1 MMLFIQAQVFIQ
13 LYLAW
18 LHLATIFPSASGTS
32 TWMSSSDKVPP
43 NPSTTP
49 PPNSSSSAI
58 RAWAKPGWA
67 GGWRTASSRNTPPRT
82 ASSSGPSTQ
91 LGLKRKDGTECEAVL
106 WDLAGQH
113 VYRQIHSIFLEN
125 VAAALVLF
133 DPSNR
138 QEPLKGV
145 QFWLEQLKGKGQLP
159 PAVLV
164 GARVDRGAPALS
176 QQELDQF
183 CQRYGIAAA
192 TSAPAPRAAKGWRR
206 CWKRSRRRS
215 RGTR

>member
-1 MMLFIQAQVFIQ
+1 MKPS
-13 LYLAW
+13 YLVRQKR
-18 LHLATIFPSASGTS
+18 T
-32 TWMSSSDKVPP
+32 
-43 NPSTTP
+43 STTP

-58 RAWAKPGWA
+58 RAWAKPGL
-67 GGWRTASSRNTPPRT
+67 GWRLAHGEFKEHASTHGQQFWSIPE
-82 ASSSGPSTQ
+82 

-138 QEPLKGV
+138 QDPLKGA

-159 PAVLV
+159 PTVLV

-183 CQRYGIAAA
+183 CQRYGIRGGYLS
-192 TSAPAPRAAKGWRR
+192 TSAMSGEGLDV
-206 CWKRSRRRS
+206 CWKNSRRKS
-215 RGTR
+215 RGRR